1 MSLLVTLLV
10 FIAVVA
16 VVTLVGMRLYVRPK
30 EAMERVAGGIDQTEH
45 MPAHPSLA
53 IYELIKR
60 LGNFIP
66 QSPKDVTVMQRRL
79 IRAGIRNENALKI
92 LYGAKFV
99 CGVSFPLLMGLGGST
114 SSMEPSNKIFGVLG
128 AAAAG
133 FFLPN
138 EYVRRMASKR
148 QKEIARGLANAL
160 DLLVVCVESGL
171 GLDQAIL
178 QVSKELEHAHPEIS
192 EEFGFV
198 NLELKAGKRR
208 VDALRNLAER
218 TGVDDLKKL
227 VAVLIQADRFGTGV
241 AVSLRQHS
249 DFMRVQARQIAE
261 EKAAKLGVK
270 LIFPIFFCILPSL
283 FVVTVGPVA
292 VKIMRE
298 LVPMMNSIQYG
309 LKLRTKEAH

>member
-1 MSLLVTLLV
+1 MPLLVIVLM
-10 FIAVVA
+10 FFAIAVGG
-16 VVTLVGMRLYVRPK
+16 TMFGMKMYVRPK
-30 EAMERVAGGIDQTEH
+30 EAMERVVGAADQIDV
-45 MPAHPSLA
+45 MPSHPSLA
-53 IYELIKR
+53 FHDLMKR
-60 LGNFIP
+60 LGSIVP

-79 IRAGIRNENALKI
+79 IRAGIRKENALKV
-92 LYGAKFV
+92 LYGAKV
-99 CGVSFPLLMGLGGST
+99 ALAVILPLATLLALT
-114 SSMEPSNKIFGVLG
+114 SSDTDPGNKFFVIM
-128 AAAAG
+128 AAAAVG
-133 FFLPN
+133 FFGPN
-138 EYVRRMASKR
+138 EYVRRMAARR
-148 QKEIARGLANAL
+148 QKNIARGLPNTL

-208 VDALRNLAER
+208 IEALRNLGER
-218 TGVDDLKKL
+218 TGVEDLRKL

-241 AVSLRQHS
+241 AQSLRAHA
-249 DFMRVQARQIAE
+249 DFMRVQSRQVAE

-292 VKIMRE
+292 MRIVRE
-298 LVPMMNSIQYG
+298 LIPMMNNI
-309 LKLRTKEAH
+309 

>member
-1 MSLLVTLLV
+1 MSLLVPIV
-10 FIAVVA
+10 FVFVMAVA
-16 VVTLVGMRLYVRPK
+16 ILVGMRMYVRPK
-30 EAMERVAGGIDQTEH
+30 EAMERVAGGIDPAEH
-45 MPAHPSLA
+45 TPTHPSLA
-53 IYELIKR
+53 IHELIKR

-92 LYGAKFV
+92 LYGAKAAF
-99 CGVSFPLLMGLGGST
+99 GVALPLLTAVIVSA
-114 SSMEPSNKIFGVLG
+114 SSMDSSNGLAAIL
-128 AAAAG
+128 AAAAVG
-133 FFLPN
+133 FFGPN
-138 EYVRRMASKR
+138 EYVRRLASKR

-178 QVSKELEHAHPEIS
+178 QVSKELEHAHPEVS

-218 TGVDDLKKL
+218 SGVDDLKKL

-241 AVSLRQHS
+241 AQSLRAHS

-261 EKAAKLGVK
+261 EKAAKLGLK

-298 LVPMMNSIQYG
+298 LVPMMNGI
-309 LKLRTKEAH
+309 

>member
-1 MSLLVTLLV
+1 MSFLFTCLI
-10 FIAVVA
+10 FAVLMGGA
-16 VVTLVGMRLYVRPK
+16 SYLGMKLYVRPK
-30 EAMERVAGGIDQTEH
+30 EAMERVTGVAVEH
-45 MPAHPSLA
+45 HEVTPTHPSLVFHD
-53 IYELIKR
+53 IVRR
-60 LGNFIP
+60 LGTLVP
-66 QSPKDVTVMQRRL
+66 ASPKDVNVMQRRL
-79 IRAGIRNENALKI
+79 IRAGYRTPNALKL
-92 LYGAKFV
+92 LYGAKAA
-99 CGVSFPLLMGLGGST
+99 CGVAFPLLAIVASMQ
-114 SSMEPSNKIFGVLG
+114 SSASQSNKIMAIFG

-133 FFLPN
+133 FFGPN
-138 EYVRRMASKR
+138 EWVRMKAKRR
-148 QKEIARGLANAL
+148 QKEVQRGLANAL
-160 DLLVVCVESGL
+160 DLMVVCVESGL

-208 VDALRNLAER
+208 VEALRNLAER

-241 AVSLRQHS
+241 AQSLRAHS

-283 FVVTVGPVA
+283 FVVTVGPV
-292 VKIMRE
+292 
-298 LVPMMNSIQYG
+298 
-309 LKLRTKEAH
+309 

>member
-1 MSLLVTLLV
+1 MPFLLTVLI
-10 FIAVVA
+10 FVVLA
-16 VVTLVGMRLYVRPK
+16 MGLAGAGMKMYVRPK
-30 EAMERVAGGIDQTEH
+30 EAMERVAGGSQSAEH
-45 MPAHPSLA
+45 VPSHPSLA
-53 IYELIKR
+53 MHDLIKK
-60 LGNFIP
+60 LGNIIP

-79 IRAGIRNENALKI
+79 IRAGLRNPSAIKM
-92 LYGAKFV
+92 LYGSK
-99 CGVSFPLLMGLGGST
+99 L
-114 SSMEPSNKIFGVLG
+114 VLG
-128 AAAAG
+128 ITLPLVTAVMIGGASYDTGNKFAAILFAAALG
-133 FFLPN
+133 FFGPN
-138 EYVRRMASKR
+138 EYVRRMAGKR
-148 QKEIARGLANAL
+148 QKEISRGLANSL

-192 EEFGFV
+192 EEFGLV

-208 VDALRNLAER
+208 VEALRNLAER

-241 AVSLRQHS
+241 SQSLRAHA
-249 DFMRVQARQIAE
+249 DFMRIQARQVAE

-292 VKIMRE
+292 MKIVRE
-298 LVPMMNSIQYG
+298 LIPMMNNI
-309 LKLRTKEAH
+309 